1 MRERDRGLACGVG
14 INCLCQ
20 SEIIV
25 CIQCGCGLV
34 KLAVLKVWCERLDL
48 VQKEHEYCLDFYP
61 YIDVYKAMYVSSV
74 LSQVFFT
81 ELKKVPSRGL
91 YSA

>member
-61 YIDVYKAMYVSSV
+61 YSNVRI
-74 LSQVFFT
+74 LSTFPSFFHRT
-81 ELKKVPSRGL
+81 QESTK
-91 YSA
+91 